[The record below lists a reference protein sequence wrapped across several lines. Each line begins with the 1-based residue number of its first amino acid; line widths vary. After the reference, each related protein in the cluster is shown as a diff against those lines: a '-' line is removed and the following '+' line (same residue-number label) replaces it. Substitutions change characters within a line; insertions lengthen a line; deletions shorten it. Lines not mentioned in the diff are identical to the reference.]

1 MLDVERLRG
10 DFPILGRIIHGKP
23 LVYLDN
29 AATSQKP
36 SQVVRALVDFYEQH
50 NANVHRGVHTLSQE
64 ATDLYEAARARVA
77 RFLGAE
83 RDEEI
88 IFTRGTTESINLVA
102 ATWGR
107 ANLQA
112 GDEIVL
118 SLLEHH
124 SNLVPWQ
131 LVAAERGAVLR
142 FIPLDA
148 EGRLDMAAA
157 HELIGARTRMVAI
170 AHVSNV
176 LGTVTPVQELAA
188 MAHAVGALLL
198 VDGAQSAPHMPVNVR
213 ALGCDFFACSAH
225 KMLGPT
231 GVGVLYGRRRL
242 LRGLA
247 PYQGGGS
254 MIARVDLESS
264 TFAPAPTRFEAGT
277 PNIADAIAFAAALDY
292 LDAVG
297 MEAIHEHE
305 QQLTA
310 YALERLDAIPGLSIY
325 GPPTMRDRGGVIA
338 FNYRDYH
345 PHDVAMV
352 LDYEGIAV
360 RAGHHCAQPLM
371 RCLDVTATT
380 RAAFYLYN
388 TEAEVDRLA
397 GALSRVEQLFEAAS
411 PVARAAP

>member
-1 MLDVERLRG
+1 MYDVERVRA
-10 DFPILGRIIHGKP
+10 DFPILERLVHGKP

-36 SQVVRALVDFYEQH
+36 RAVIQTLVEFYERH

-64 ATDLYEAARARVA
+64 ATDLYEAVREQVA

-83 RDEEI
+83 RAEEI

-102 ATWGR
+102 HSWGR
-107 ANLQA
+107 AQLGP

-118 SLLEHH
+118 SYLEHH

-131 LVAAERGAVLR
+131 QVARERGAVLR

-148 EGRLDMAAA
+148 EGRLDMEQARR
-157 HELIGARTRMVAI
+157 LIGPRTKLVAV
-170 AHVSNV
+170 AQVSNV
-176 LGTVTPVQELAA
+176 LGTVTPVRELAEL
-188 MAHAVGALLL
+188 AHGVGALLL
-198 VDGAQSAPHMPVNVR
+198 VDGAQSAPHMPVDVR

-242 LRGLA
+242 LRGMA

-254 MIARVDLESS
+254 MIARVELESS

-277 PNIADAIAFAAALDY
+277 PNVADVIAYGAALTY
-292 LDAVG
+292 LQALGMAAVQ
-297 MEAIHEHE
+297 EHE
-305 QQLTA
+305 TRLTA
-310 YALERLDAIPGLSIY
+310 YALRRLAEVPGVAVY
-325 GPPTMRDRGGVIA
+325 GPREARERGGVIA
-338 FNYRDYH
+338 FNLGDYH

-352 LDYEGIAV
+352 LDYEGVAV

-371 RCLDVTATT
+371 
-380 RAAFYLYN
+380 
-388 TEAEVDRLA
+388 
-397 GALSRVEQLFEAAS
+397 
-411 PVARAAP
+411 